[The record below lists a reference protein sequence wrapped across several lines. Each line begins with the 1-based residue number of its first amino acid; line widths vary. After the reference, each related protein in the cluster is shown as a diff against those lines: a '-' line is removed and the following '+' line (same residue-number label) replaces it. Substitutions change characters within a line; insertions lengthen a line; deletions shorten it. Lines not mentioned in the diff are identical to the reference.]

1 MLTLTTALTSFRA
14 LQASESRLGAV
25 NVRADDIEG
34 LSREEALSHFTP
46 EQQAHILSMAGNPS
60 ILRDLGRSVAPGVFG
75 HESVKRAVLLMLLG
89 GVHKTTAEVGH
100 SLGIGSNQLKSER
113 A

>member
-1 MLTLTTALTSFRA
+1 M
-14 LQASESRLGAV
+14 

>member
-1 MLTLTTALTSFRA
+1 MVLMNIHA

-100 SLGIGSNQLKSER
+100 LMELGPEPPKHQH
-113 A
+113 AA